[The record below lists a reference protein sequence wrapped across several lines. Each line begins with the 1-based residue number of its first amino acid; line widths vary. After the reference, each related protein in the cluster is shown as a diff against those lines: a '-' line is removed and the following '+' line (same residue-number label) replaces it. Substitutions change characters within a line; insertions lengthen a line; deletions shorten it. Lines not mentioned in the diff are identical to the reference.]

1 LVVQYVRLWI
11 GGWLYGL
18 ECGIFGELPSLGAV
32 RNTML
37 LQEHIDA
44 QAHRQQLYQAQA
56 LKYQDGEHSAQQ
68 EFDKA
73 VLTLSAALLAFSVGF
88 IKDVVPISQ
97 ATAMPILF
105 WSWGLFGGAVIM
117 MLASF
122 FASRRAFIER
132 RTQAYDYY
140 VNDNETARDSQ
151 GPFELATQYLTYG
164 AGLCFAA
171 ALVLTLIFAMVNL
184 QRYTAIG
191 GAKNKGDKTDMTKQ
205 DSSKVVM
212 PDFGKGVVPAQLVK
226 IPQQQRV
233 IAPIGPS
240 GSQSQT
246 SAAPKNG
253 GK

>member
-1 LVVQYVRLWI
+1 
-11 GGWLYGL
+11 
-18 ECGIFGELPSLGAV
+18 
-32 RNTML
+32 
-37 LQEHIDA
+37 
-44 QAHRQQLYQAQA
+44 
-56 LKYQDGEHSAQQ
+56 
-68 EFDKA
+68 
-73 VLTLSAALLAFSVGF
+73 
-88 IKDVVPISQ
+88 
-97 ATAMPILF
+97 
-105 WSWGLFGGAVIM
+105 
-117 MLASF
+117 
-122 FASRRAFIER
+122 
-132 RTQAYDYY
+132 
-140 VNDNETARDSQ
+140 
-151 GPFELATQYLTYG
+151 
-164 AGLCFAA
+164 
-171 ALVLTLIFAMVNL
+171 MVNL